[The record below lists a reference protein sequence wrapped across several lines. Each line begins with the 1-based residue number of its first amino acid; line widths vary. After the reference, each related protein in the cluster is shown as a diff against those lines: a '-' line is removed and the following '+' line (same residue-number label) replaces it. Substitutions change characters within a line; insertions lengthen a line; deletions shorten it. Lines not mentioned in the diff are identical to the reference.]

1 MKIATWNLESIN
13 RLTPDRGNAILGAMQ
28 EVNADVWV
36 LTETWVGLD
45 PLPGY
50 ELASQSCKAN
60 DLTPERCWVSIWVR
74 SSLTSSALDINSR
87 RQRERMAGVQI
98 MNPHGGDF
106 VVVGTVLPWSS
117 DRLWPGAAG
126 FCEALADQA
135 AEWKRLQAIP
145 EIGTFMVAGDFNQ
158 SLPNQLRYGSKQ
170 GATALSDTLRERDLF
185 CLTPES
191 DPLTAKP
198 RIDHVCINRRG
209 LQPPFLPQVGTWVVP
224 PYRGKVVTDHAGA
237 FADLGPLADQ

>member
-98 MNPHGGDF
+98 MNPHGDDF
-106 VVVGTVLPWSS
+106 VVVGTVLPWPS
-117 DRLWPGAAG
+117 DKLWPGAEG
-126 FCEALADQA
+126 FCKALADQA
-135 AEWKRLQAIP
+135 TEWKRLHTQP
-145 EIGTFMVAGDFNQ
+145 DVGTFLVAGDFNQ
-158 SLPNQLRYGSKQ
+158 SIPGQSRYGSKQ
-170 GATALSDTLRERDLF
+170 GAKALSDALRDQDLF
-185 CLTPES
+185 CLTPGN
-191 DPLTAKP
+191 DPLTARP
-198 RIDHVCINRRG
+198 RIDHICISRRG
-209 LQPPFLPQVGTWVVP
+209 LQPPLLPQLGSWEVP
-224 PYRGKVVTDHAGA
+224 SHNGKPVTDHSGA
-237 FADLGPLADQ
+237 VADFDPLSVA